1 MEASRS
7 SVPFASAT
15 SAPEAHSHT
24 WRCGRTEVALQ
35 VLVGISYKSTSSP
48 CSLPILYRL
57 CDNLGLLSRMVRV
70 TELHPRAVHDTP
82 PTQPHDI
89 PYLRPLL
96 CPRAFRRSAEDLRSI
111 AGVFEEVSRGH
122 VDYGLVPIENS
133 TIGAVGE
140 TVDALL
146 RFCRDVVPCAEVQLS
161 VALALIAAPG
171 AVPSDVTTIH
181 SKPEALAQCRRW
193 LSTQYPD
200 ALLEPAAST
209 SAAVVSV
216 ADRVSRG
223 ASDARQHAAIGSVL
237 AASLSDLPVMFGD
250 VQDVH
255 PNTTRFLVLCH
266 RGTPAAEPTPTGE
279 DKTSLYFV
287 CEDRPGA
294 LRDALDAFAKRGVNL
309 SQVEKRVCP
318 QDLLAQLVAVA
329 TGAGSPGG
337 PAAAAAGGEAVLP
350 APAARRASGTGGGGR
365 VTPTASSSSGAP
377 PLAPALLVPSASG
390 GRGAAASSF
399 VYVFLVECDG
409 HRTSPQIAAAVADA
423 AAHCLCLHVIGSF
436 PRARRVL

>member
-1 MEASRS
+1 MPVRDALPPRTHT
-7 SVPFASAT
+7 T
-15 SAPEAHSHT
+15 S
-24 WRCGRTEVALQ
+24 
-35 VLVGISYKSTSSP
+35 
-48 CSLPILYRL
+48 
-57 CDNLGLLSRMVRV
+57 
-70 TELHPRAVHDTP
+70 HD
-82 PTQPHDI
+82 
-89 PYLRPLL
+89 LRPLL
-96 CPRAFRRSAEDLRSI
+96 SPHAFRRSAEDLRSI

-200 ALLEPAAST
+200 ALLEAAPST

-223 ASDARQHAAIGSVL
+223 ASDAKQHAAIGSVL

-337 PAAAAAGGEAVLP
+337 PAAAAEAQQLLP
-350 APAARRASGTGGGGR
+350 APAARRASGAGGGGR
-365 VTPTASSSSGAP
+365 VTPTASSSSGTP